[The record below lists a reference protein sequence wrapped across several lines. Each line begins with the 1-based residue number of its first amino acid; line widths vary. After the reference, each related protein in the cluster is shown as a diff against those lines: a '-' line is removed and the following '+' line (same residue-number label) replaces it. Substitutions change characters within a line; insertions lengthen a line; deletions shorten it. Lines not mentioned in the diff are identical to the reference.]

1 VSKLKLILGLIL
13 FLSFITGCDVFKT
26 EKDELLFYSI
36 AELQNQIE
44 QEEWDQ
50 VLSHISHFQ
59 EKYEQRKWKLQL
71 LGELDDYK
79 EIELEIGALKESVK
93 EKDKLESMIALSE
106 IRHRLLIIYS
116 L

>member
-1 VSKLKLILGLIL
+1 VSKLKLILAFIL
-13 FLSFITGCDVFKT
+13 FLSFITGCDVIKS

-36 AELQNQIE
+36 AELQHQIE
-44 QEEWDQ
+44 QEEW
-50 VLSHISHFQ
+50 VHALSQINKFQ
-59 EKYEQRKWKLQL
+59 KKYEQRKWKLQL

-79 EIELEIGALKESVK
+79 EIELEIGSLKEGVK

-106 IRHRLLIIYS
+106 IKQRLHIIYH